1 MAHQIYFIV
10 PPLRR
15 KIGNLL
21 IGKSSTILGKLFYL
35 FGGPFNDCIYELHV
49 RCLLDCL
56 MITWPVLDTLQRK
69 SGWTANI
76 SIHGERV
83 KYSTTHPVLFPT
95 SLVAKTPPSW
105 TLPARSYSSVTPEW
119 HRCNPCRTHSRYRF
133 AQCNDPDRSVGGCV
147 SFGDKKQMLFA
158 NYVHPI
164 ERTIN
169 Q

>member
-1 MAHQIYFIV
+1 MAHQIYFIITPSPTWKNWKPAFREIINNPGQTV
-10 PPLRR
+10 L
-15 KIGNLL
+15 
-21 IGKSSTILGKLFYL
+21 SFW
-35 FGGPFNDCIYELHV
+35 GPFSDCIYELHV

-56 MITWPVLDTLQRK
+56 MITWPGLETLQSK

-83 KYSTTHPVLFPT
+83 NSTTHPVLFPT

-119 HRCNPCRTHSRYRF
+119 HRCNPCRTHSRCRF

-158 NYVHPI
+158 NYVHPH
-164 ERTIN
+164 
-169 Q
+169 